1 MFKLIGFELKNG
13 FFTPPESKDDK
24 EIYWSNVVFR
34 FLTDESLGNSF
45 GVDVSMSKI
54 KTLYLLN
61 YYKIYSAPQLPE
73 NQAERQKL
81 ETKLLEH
88 LKSFV
93 DKEVEAVVYA
103 VSSGKVKENAI
114 VGYTLA

>member
-1 MFKLIGFELKNG
+1 MFKLIGFKIKNG
-13 FFTPPESKDDK
+13 YFTPPESKDDK

-34 FLTDESLGNSF
+34 FLTDESLGNSV
-45 GVDVSMSKI
+45 GVDVSISKI

-81 ETKLLEH
+81 ETQLFEF

-93 DKEVEAVVYA
+93 DKEVEPVVYA
-103 VSSGKVKENAI
+103 VGSGDFKENAI
-114 VGYTLA
+114 VGYTLT

>member
-34 FLTDESLGNSF
+34 FLTDESLGNSV
-45 GVDVSMSKI
+45 GVDVSLSKI

-61 YYKIYSAPQLPE
+61 YYKIYTGSQLPE
-73 NQAERQKL
+73 NQAECQKL
-81 ETKLLEH
+81 ETQLFEYLQD
-88 LKSFV
+88 FV

-103 VSSGKVKENAI
+103 VSSGKIKENAI
-114 VGYTLA
+114 VGYTLT

>member
-1 MFKLIGFELKNG
+1 MLKLIGFELKNG
-13 FFTPPESKDDK
+13 FFTPPESKDSK
-24 EIYWSNVVFR
+24 EIYWSNVIFR
-34 FLTDESLGNSF
+34 FLTDESLGNSV

-61 YYKIYSAPQLPE
+61 YYKIYTGSQLPE
-73 NQAERQKL
+73 AEAECKKL
-81 ETKLLEH
+81 ETQLLKH
-88 LKSFV
+88 LESFI

-114 VGYTLA
+114 VGYTLV